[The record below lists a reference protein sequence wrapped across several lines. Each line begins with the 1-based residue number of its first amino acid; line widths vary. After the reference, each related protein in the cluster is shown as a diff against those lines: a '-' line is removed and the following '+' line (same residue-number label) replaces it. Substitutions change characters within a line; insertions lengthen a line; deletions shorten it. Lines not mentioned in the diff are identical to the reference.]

1 MKLFSASLLVVLAL
15 ASLAD
20 PEPSISYF
28 TNLRDVSIVAADRQ
42 NYIVVDEDIWNH
54 ARTDLGDLRLYDNG
68 TQLPYMLIEQR
79 GGTSSE
85 QRQAKILNLGAVKG
99 HTEFDLEMGEI
110 PEYDRIRLQL
120 DAKDF
125 VVTASTEGRSTLGQ
139 GPGTLLGPSML
150 YDFSRENLGSNS
162 VLKLPS
168 SSFRYLHVRLS
179 PGVRPQ
185 QVKGATIHNL
195 QESKAAWTQV
205 GTCHLSSEK
214 QHNTIFACDLP
225 AKVPIDRILFQ
236 VAAGQ
241 VNFRRS
247 ASVADAQSR
256 QVAGGE
262 ISRIRVNRGG
272 TTVIS
277 ENLTVSAPDV
287 HSELVTVMVDN
298 GDDPPLRFDAVQP
311 QSLER
316 RLYFEPQGKTS
327 LKLYYG
333 DEKLSAPV
341 YDYAKFF
348 KTDPTAVQA
357 RLAPGSHNPAYTGRP
372 DDRPWSERHQVILW
386 MAMLLVVAVLALLAI
401 RSLKAEAQSSG

>member
-168 SSFRYLHVRLS
+168 SSFR
-179 PGVRPQ
+179 
-185 QVKGATIHNL
+185 
-195 QESKAAWTQV
+195 
-205 GTCHLSSEK
+205 HLSSEK

-316 RLYFEPQGKTS
+316 RLFFAPQEKTS

-348 KTDPTAVQA
+348 KADPVAVQA
-357 RLAPGSHNPAYTGRP
+357 QLGPGTHNPAYTGRP

-386 MAMLLVVAVLALLAI
+386 MAMLLAVVVLAVLAI
-401 RSLKAEAQSSG
+401 RGLKAEARSST